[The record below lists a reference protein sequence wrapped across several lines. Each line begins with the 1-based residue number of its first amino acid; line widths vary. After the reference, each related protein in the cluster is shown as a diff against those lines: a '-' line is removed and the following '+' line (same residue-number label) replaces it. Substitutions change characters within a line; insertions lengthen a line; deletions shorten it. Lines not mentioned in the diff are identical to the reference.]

1 VYRGKKIRNEEN
13 SCTNTK
19 YERSINSKRHRN
31 TRGTQFT
38 RSSKI
43 HKWRT
48 RTDKSRGKY
57 VNINTKTDRN
67 KSRFFRSKRTRKCK
81 KSIRGSC

>member
-1 VYRGKKIRNEEN
+1 MYRSKKIRNEEN

-19 YERSINSKRHRN
+19 YERSINSKRHRG
-31 TRGTQFT
+31 TGSTQFA
-38 RSSKI
+38 RGSEI

-57 VNINTKTDRN
+57 VNISTKTDRN
-67 KSRFFRSKRTRKCK
+67 KSRLFRSKRTRKCK
-81 KSIRGSC
+81 KSVRGSS